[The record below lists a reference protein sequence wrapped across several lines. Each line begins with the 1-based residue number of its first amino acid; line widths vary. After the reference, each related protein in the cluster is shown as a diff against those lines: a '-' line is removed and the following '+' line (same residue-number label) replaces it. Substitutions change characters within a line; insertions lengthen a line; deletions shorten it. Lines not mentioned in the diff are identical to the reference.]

1 MIHLALSSIVTEL
14 FTPIPAATML
24 PPWRVIPAL
33 SKAGLVAD
41 LRDRSRLPAS
51 RDDGQDVRVSWST
64 RMCGNDRTYVPVGKN
79 KKAGKVPAFLDWIN
93 PAY

>member
-41 LRDRSRLPAS
+41 L
-51 RDDGQDVRVSWST
+51 
-64 RMCGNDRTYVPVGKN
+64 
-79 KKAGKVPAFLDWIN
+79 
-93 PAY
+93 